1 MTASLATPKS
11 APPMDAS
18 GLISG
23 LVSSLFP
30 THDLSALYP
39 APPPP
44 ADDFLSRCI
53 RLFDDIGMGSFD
65 LIDFA
70 LSVGLMPI
78 SRGLL
83 RLATGH
89 GKPDLGLHILYLP
102 WTALATAANEHT
114 LRRYHVQVRHVC
126 ANSHGYW
133 LAVGSLQATW
143 AVEILTRT
151 MTGRQP
157 RLWADQRS
165 TLNVT
170 R

>member
-30 THDLSALYP
+30 VHDLAHLYP

-44 ADDFLSRCI
+44 ADDLLSRCI

-65 LIDFA
+65 VIDFL
-70 LSVGLMPI
+70 LSVGLLPL

-83 RLATGH
+83 RLATGK
-89 GKPDLGLHILYLP
+89 GRPDLGLHILYLP
-102 WTALATAANEHT
+102 WTALSTAANEHT
-114 LRRYHVQVRHVC
+114 LRRYHVQIRHVC

-133 LAVGSLQATW
+133 LAVGGLQATW

>member
-1 MTASLATPKS
+1 MTASIEQPKS
-11 APPMDAS
+11 APSMDAS
-18 GLISG
+18 GVLPALIT
-23 LVSSLFP
+23 VAFP
-30 THDLSALYP
+30 THDMSGLYP
-39 APPPP
+39 CPPPEGT
-44 ADDFLSRCI
+44 DLISRAI
-53 RLFDDIGMGSFD
+53 KIFDDVGMGFD

-70 LSVGLMPI
+70 LSVGLMPL

-83 RLATGH
+83 RLATGQ
-89 GKPDLGLHILYLP
+89 GKPNFGLHILYLP
-102 WTALATAANEHT
+102 WTALSTAANEHT

>member
-1 MTASLATPKS
+1 MTTSLAAPKS

-18 GLISG
+18 GLLSG
-23 LVSSLFP
+23 LVSALFP
-30 THDLSALYP
+30 THDLAHLYP

-44 ADDFLSRCI
+44 AQDTLSQI
-53 RLFDDIGMGSFD
+53 VRLFDDIGMGSFD
-65 LIDFA
+65 FIDFA
-70 LSVGLMPI
+70 LSVGLMPL
-78 SRGLL
+78 SRGIL
-83 RLATGH
+83 RLATGQ
-89 GKPDLGLHILYLP
+89 GRPDFGLHILYLP

-133 LAVGSLQATW
+133 LAVGSLQAAW

-157 RLWADQRS
+157 RPWAEQQAAGSR
-165 TLNVT
+165 
-170 R
+170 